1 MPYTK
6 EELENNEFY
15 QAIANSA
22 RDEYEAEKQFRL
34 DNFNASGSQPGNNL
48 LIRKEN
54 GAIVSYEDP
63 ETGQAFNDPS
73 GWIKLEREV
82 IKLKRGSTLDDL
94 IDRQFSEF

>member
-73 GWIKLEREV
+73 GWVKLEREV
-82 IKLKRGSTLDDL
+82 IKLKKGSTLDDL

>member
-15 QAIANSA
+15 QALANSA
-22 RDEYEAEKQFRL
+22 KDEYEAEKQFRL

-73 GWIKLEREV
+73 GWVKIEREV
-82 IKLKRGSTLDDL
+82 MKLKRGSTLDDL
-94 IDRQFSEF
+94 IDRNFSEF

>member
-22 RDEYEAEKQFRL
+22 RDAYEAEKQFRL

-73 GWIKLEREV
+73 GWVKIEREV
-82 IKLKRGSTLDDL
+82 MKLKRGSTLDDL

>member
-54 GAIVSYEDP
+54 
-63 ETGQAFNDPS
+63 FNYWNGLRGRNQKSHVYSCKHIIPS
-73 GWIKLEREV
+73 A
-82 IKLKRGSTLDDL
+82 
-94 IDRQFSEF
+94 

>member
-22 RDEYEAEKQFRL
+22 KDEYEAEKQFRL

-73 GWIKLEREV
+73 GWVKLEREV
-82 IKLKRGSTLDDL
+82 TKLKRGSTLDDL

>member
-73 GWIKLEREV
+73 GWVKLEREV
-82 IKLKRGSTLDDL
+82 IKLH
-94 IDRQFSEF
+94 

>member
-22 RDEYEAEKQFRL
+22 KDEYEAEKQFRL

-73 GWIKLEREV
+73 GWVKLEREV
-82 IKLKRGSTLDDL
+82 IKLKKGSTLDDL

>member
-73 GWIKLEREV
+73 GWVKLEREV

>member
-73 GWIKLEREV
+73 GWVKLEREV
-82 IKLKRGSTLDDL
+82 MKLKRGSTLDDL